1 MSNQGGEQSRGSQ
14 SGRGASGPQYV
25 NISSDTS
32 TYTEDSSMWSGQ
44 MHGYMPPSASES
56 DMGNQWY
63 YGSWDV
69 PMPSYQS
76 TSYSPIGNLGQFP
89 GPQVHQSVAG
99 AAAREHTVEQPGR
112 QQVDPTLSMVHNL
125 LSQVLQ
131 GQAGAGNGTPPPPD
145 FLKIVTTMKTLGT
158 YKCPPEFKKDVAIYY
173 LEKEAL
179 DWWNSLDR
187 QTYHTIF
194 TWESFQE
201 EFKRKYFPPEAR
213 DRMEQAFVALTQGN
227 RSVREYEAE
236 FIKLQKYVT
245 YGYGDERAMVR
256 KFLQGLKPEIG
267 GRLQAVTY
275 SSL

>member
-1 MSNQGGEQSRGSQ
+1 MPTGQ
-14 SGRGASGPQYV
+14 PV
-25 NISSDTS
+25 N
-32 TYTEDSSMWSGQ
+32 G
-44 MHGYMPPSASES
+44 
-56 DMGNQWY
+56 
-63 YGSWDV
+63 
-69 PMPSYQS
+69 
-76 TSYSPIGNLGQFP
+76 
-89 GPQVHQSVAG
+89 AG
-99 AAAREHTVEQPGR
+99 AEAREHTVEQPGR

-158 YKCPPEFKKDVAIYY
+158 YKFAGNPDPYAADAWMQCLEKNFAATRCPPEFKKDVAIYY

-245 YGYGDERAMVR
+245 YGYGDERTMVR

-275 SSL
+275 TISMK